1 MNDVKVNTGA
11 ELKKL
16 RQSLGLSQ
24 KTCAEMVNVTLNAWQ
39 KWEAGDRPINKTAI
53 ELFTLKVK
61 NV

>member
-1 MNDVKVNTGA
+1 MDVTITTGA
-11 ELKKL
+11 DLKTL

-24 KTCAEMVNVTLNAWQ
+24 QACADMVHVTLNAWQ